1 MILMNLT
8 INNVLA
14 FNDFDIN
21 FSYPMKLR
29 KTTIDGEFLSDI
41 PSFRYK
47 KVNIFVGANASGKT
61 SLMKVIWR
69 CLLFL
74 KNKDRKYIDEIINKK
89 YDNSYIALDLV
100 SENDKNEKYLV
111 RIKIKTDNKKNEILT
126 SISQVKL
133 TNGDSYESKKKD
145 LDSICDNYANYI
157 DTLNKNTFNI
167 EWHTL
172 LPATEFRFDIVLFH
186 QLNSEEE
193 REEYLFVLNSIL
205 KSLDPSIIRVTGSAD
220 SSDAYVVEHENIGKI
235 IVQNGYKISD
245 IPFLSSGTK
254 YGINIANIIYSI
266 KKHNVGIYII
276 DEQFSYV
283 NSDVEVALIN
293 TIVSLLSEDE
303 QIFITTH
310 NSNVLDIKFPF
321 HTFNFMKKEKIEGK
335 TVIRNYCASLVE
347 NRNNVSARSIID
359 NDMLATA
366 PDLTK
371 IFELGE

>member
-47 KVNIFVGANASGKT
+47 KVNIFVGTNASGKT

-172 LPATEFRFDIVLFH
+172 LPATEFGFDIVLFQ

-220 SSDAYVVEHENIGKI
+220 SSDAYVIEHENIGKI

-266 KKHNVGIYII
+266 KKNVGIYII